1 VVASFLP
8 SSITTT
14 TIITHTHQPF
24 LMFTSAPPSL
34 LATRNRQEAPPVMI
48 ANEPTLEQVMAK
60 LARFPVVRT
69 SSFKAEQLEATNR
82 PNSSASTTQSVPL
95 LTRPTATITNTD
107 QTPSLPEASS
117 ASSAPTT
124 TNINKQ
130 VVCIG
135 RMIQCTIQ
143 GQSNTS
149 PCVCVCVCVCVCTL
163 VVIEF

>member
-14 TIITHTHQPF
+14 ITHTHQPF

-117 ASSAPTT
+117 APTT

-149 PCVCVCVCVCVCTL
+149 PCVCVCVCVCTL